1 MRRVLLFA
9 LALLGC
15 SAREEQAPRSP
26 AVFGDDRVAD
36 TLARDPARAP
46 RTFAEHEA
54 LFGVGRACKRADS
67 HEVYVIEEN
76 ATRFA
81 EVMIPTAAPVP
92 RAIVT
97 GCNPKPESLDGV
109 AVSFGL
115 MTVMPT
121 DPARLGGDP
130 LARAPIEAMALD
142 RTTGLYNFYIFDDA
156 GVQRIVR
163 EGSAIKTV
171 VAGRDGTVTTRVEPS
186 ARCFGC
192 HVHGGPLM
200 AALADP
206 WTSWVSTRDEEPGGY
221 SGETAAIVAES
232 NQLKTSKRAAF
243 ANALEGVMRNAIRA
257 FVVSGLG
264 PRTDRKALL
273 RSVFCETELQWAS
286 TFDTVPLQLVV
297 DPAAA
302 AGSGLTRPIAT
313 DTFPQLLPIRS
324 EIDLK
329 IEDYLVSN
337 GVLSESTVRAI
348 RLVDD
353 SNDIFSDKRCALY
366 PRAIENPTDAGI
378 RAVVRDATNSYGR
391 ALLDGREDG
400 GDAYFTE
407 LRARVAR
414 ELADRPLLEA
424 RLRERRAR
432 ARAMFPGDM
441 HPLPIGAVP

>member
-1 MRRVLLFA
+1 VRAAA
-9 LALLGC
+9 LAFFVLAC
-15 SAREEQAPRSP
+15 SARDEQVPRSS

-36 TLARDPARAP
+36 ALARDPARAP
-46 RTFAEHEA
+46 RTFVEHEA
-54 LFGVGRACKRADS
+54 LFGVGRACTRADS
-67 HEVYVIEEN
+67 HEVYIIEEN

-81 EVMIPTAAPVP
+81 EAMIPTATPVP

-121 DPARLGGDP
+121 DPSRLGPDP
-130 LARAPIEAMALD
+130 LARAPVEAMALD
-142 RTTGLYNFYIFDDA
+142 RTTGLYNFYVFDDA

-163 EGSAIKTV
+163 EGSVVKTIV
-171 VAGRDGTVTTRVEPS
+171 GGRDGTVTTRTETSP
-186 ARCFGC
+186 RCFGC

-243 ANALEGVMRNAIRA
+243 ANALEGVMRNAIRS

-264 PRTDRKALL
+264 PRTDVRTLL

-286 TFDTVPLQLVV
+286 TFDTVPLQIVV

-313 DTFPQLLPIRS
+313 DNFPQLLPIRS

-329 IEDYLVSN
+329 IEDYLVST

-348 RLVDD
+348 RLIDD
-353 SNDIFSDKRCALY
+353 ANDIFSDKRCALY
-366 PRAIENPTDAGI
+366 PRAVQNPTDAAI
-378 RAVVRDATNSYGR
+378 RTLVREATNDYGR
-391 ALLDGREDG
+391 AILDGRDDG
-400 GDAYFTE
+400 GAYFTG
-407 LRARVAR
+407 LRARVAN
-414 ELADRPLLEA
+414 ELANRALLEA
-424 RLRERRAR
+424 RLAARRAR
-432 ARAMFPGDM
+432 ARAMFPGPM
-441 HPLPIGAVP
+441 HPLPIGAVSE